1 MENSEE
7 AMNPKARAYTIPQPR
22 INLFPYHNQV
32 IVAPEK
38 IREYL
43 RWSIV
48 NTVLGFLLFGMIAIV
63 LSLLVRRRAREG
75 DFTKA
80 KKLSTITLLWNTF
93 VSLVGT
99 AIWAYI
105 IYSIVASAIG
115 TSRAVKK
122 GSG

>member
-7 AMNPKARAYTIPQPR
+7 AMNPKARAYTIPQPQPR

-80 KKLSTITLLWNTF
+80 KKL
-93 VSLVGT
+93 
-99 AIWAYI
+99 
-105 IYSIVASAIG
+105 
-115 TSRAVKK
+115 
-122 GSG
+122 